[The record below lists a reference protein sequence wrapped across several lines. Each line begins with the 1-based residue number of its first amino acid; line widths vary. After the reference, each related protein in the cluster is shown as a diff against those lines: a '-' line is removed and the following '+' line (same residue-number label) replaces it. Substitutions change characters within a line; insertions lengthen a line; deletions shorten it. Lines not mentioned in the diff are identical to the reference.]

1 MSGCMARSELKRLS
15 WPWRTRPA
23 MARPGRWHSA
33 RRPGPRPARQVCPE
47 RARVHCAQKP
57 PRASKRL
64 RPVPTIIDINQTSR
78 WTTCPGLPATSGA
91 CARPRA
97 PASQRGQSG
106 PRHDARPRHPGRRRP
121 PPRPRRCPRVS
132 RGQHPARQPPVQPPP
147 AALRR
152 PRPCEGA
159 QEHYG
164 SKDMDSSAARSR
176 PAARP
181 PPRSTTSEGSAP

>member
-1 MSGCMARSELKRLS
+1 MAHLDTFAARKFWPARPTGEALYEWIMARAELKRLS

-23 MARPGRWHSA
+23 MARPGRWHPPVRA
-33 RRPGPRPARQVCPE
+33 TPPPCAPRALRG
-47 RARVHCAQKP
+47 RVHCAQKP

-64 RPVPTIIDINQTSR
+64 RPVPTIIDTNQTSR

-91 CARPRA
+91 CALRP

-147 AALRR
+147 AA
-152 PRPCEGA
+152 
-159 QEHYG
+159 
-164 SKDMDSSAARSR
+164 SAALAKHRIR
-176 PAARP
+176 GRARA
-181 PPRSTTSEGSAP
+181 RRQQGHG